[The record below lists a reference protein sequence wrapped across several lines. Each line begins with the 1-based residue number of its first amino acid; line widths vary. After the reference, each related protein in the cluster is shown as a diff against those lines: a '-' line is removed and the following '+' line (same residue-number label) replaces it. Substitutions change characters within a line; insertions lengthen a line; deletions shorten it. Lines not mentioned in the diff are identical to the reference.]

1 MEVKDADW
9 PKFSEVIDMT
19 GSKARIAWGENQTK
33 TLIWVYYSGHGVM
46 NNTTFAVCDKGTR
59 AARAWYPLEKQ
70 LRMLAGIKGT
80 YVVGVFD
87 CCRAAITPAMRG
99 EQRDGGAAVRED
111 DGTAEVV
118 EEED

>member
-1 MEVKDADW
+1 M
-9 PKFSEVIDMT
+9 EVIDADFHKFT
-19 GSKARIAWGENQTK
+19 FLFATIGSKARKDWVENQIK

-46 NNTTFAVCDKGTR
+46 KNTTFAVCDKGTR

-87 CCRAAITPAMRG
+87 CCRAAITPDMRG
-99 EQRDGGAAVRED
+99 ELRDGGAAVRED
-111 DGTAEVV
+111 DGTAPVV